1 MSTTEQSPDLRSA
14 APMDASTLCEA
25 FQRSAAQHTDQ
36 PALRVPDG
44 SFELT
49 WGEYRDRV
57 HRIAAGLAELGVE
70 PGETVGMMLI
80 NRPEFQLIDTAV
92 LHLGAT
98 PFSIYNSSAPAQITY
113 LLDNAQNRVMLVER
127 QFIPR
132 LPTMPHV
139 EHLIVI
145 DGDGD
150 GEMNLEQLEDSG
162 DPEFDFDAR
171 WRAVEPDSVAT
182 LIYTSGT
189 TGPPKGVEVTHE
201 NLLFV
206 VRATDER
213 VGLQTGGRLVS
224 YLPHAHLV
232 DRLVSNYF
240 QVTTGSCVTVVSD
253 PKEILGAL
261 PSSRPTMF
269 TSVPRFWGKVRA
281 ALLAEFQAEPPAR
294 KAAIEQALE
303 VGVRKVRAEQAG
315 EPVDPK
321 DLADWKEADDTIFR
335 GLRERLGLDQV
346 DWLVTGAAPM
356 PAAVNEFYAAIG
368 LPLCDCWGMS
378 ETSGIGTINDPTTPR
393 IGSVGTPLPG
403 TEVTVAADG
412 ELLLRGPNVMHGY
425 RDDPKRTAETIDSD
439 GWLHTGDVAE
449 ISDDGYV
456 RIVDRK
462 KELIIS
468 AGGKNM
474 SPVQIETA
482 VKSASPLIGQVVCV
496 GDGRPF
502 NVALLVLDPDS
513 ATAYAQANGLIDR
526 SPPGVASDEGV
537 QREIAAAVARA
548 NAQLSR
554 PEQIKYYQL
563 LPTDWLPDGDELT
576 PTMKLKRRSIEKKY
590 HEVIESL
597 YAKTER

>member
-1 MSTTEQSPDLRSA
+1 MSTTEQYTDLRSA

-36 PALRVPDG
+36 PALRLPDG

-57 HRIAAGLAELGVE
+57 HRIAAGLAALGVE

-98 PFSIYNSSAPAQITY
+98 PFSIYNSSAPEQVTY
-113 LLDNAQNRVMLVER
+113 LLDNARNRVMLVER
-127 QFIPR
+127 RF
-132 LPTMPHV
+132 LPQLPAMRHV

-145 DGDGD
+145 DGDGVD
-150 GEMNLEQLEDSG
+150 EMNLAQLEASG
-162 DPEFDFDAR
+162 DPAFDLEAR

-189 TGPPKGVEVTHE
+189 TGPPKGVELTHE
-201 NLLFV
+201 SLLFV

-213 VGLQTGGRLVS
+213 VGLQTGGRLMS

-240 QVTTGSCVTVVSD
+240 QVTTGSCVTVVAD
-253 PKEILGAL
+253 PKEILAAL
-261 PSSRPTMF
+261 PTSRPTMF

-281 ALLAEFQAEPPAR
+281 ALLAGFQADPPER
-294 KAAIEQALE
+294 KAAIEEALE

-315 EPVDPK
+315 EPVDPA
-321 DLADWKEADDTIFR
+321 DLAAWKEADVTIFR
-335 GLRERLGLDQV
+335 DLRERLGLDQV
-346 DWLVTGAAPM
+346 RWLVTGAAPM

-378 ETSGIGTINDPTTPR
+378 ETSGIGTINDPATPR

-403 TEVTVAADG
+403 TELTIAPDG
-412 ELLLRGPNVMHGY
+412 ELLLRGPNVMRSY
-425 RDDPKRTAETIDSD
+425 RDDPQRTADAIDAD

-449 ISDDGYV
+449 ISGDGYV

-468 AGGKNM
+468 AAGKNM

-482 VKSASPLIGQVVCV
+482 VKSASPLIGQVCCV
-496 GDGRPF
+496 GDGRPY

-513 ATAYAQANGLIDR
+513 AAAYAEANGLADR
-526 SPPGVASDEGV
+526 SPEAVASDAGV
-537 QREIAAAVARA
+537 QRAIAAAVERA

-576 PTMKLKRRSIEKKY
+576 PTMKLKRRRIEEKY
-590 HEVIESL
+590 RDVIEAL
-597 YAKTER
+597 YTTAH